1 MARHTQVG
9 ALAGARAD
17 QTATCAGN
25 TIRQVKLVPS
35 ALISM
40 VLALSATALP
50 PTAASA
56 DSALATAAYRPL
68 TPCRLLDTR
77 EERRTKP
84 TGSESLSLAVRG
96 QCGVAVDASAVAITV
111 TVTEAAGAGFITAWP
126 SGEPMPLA
134 STANYLVGE
143 TRANAALL
151 SLGADGNLALFASNS
166 VHIVIDISGEFF
178 ASPAVASGRF
188 VAIAP
193 VRAID
198 TQANAGSAL
207 ALNGSVDVALP
218 AGVPADATA
227 MEVTITAT
235 RAPAAGFVTAY
246 PTGTVRP
253 FVSMLNTDAPRQTRT
268 ATQIVPVTANGL
280 TVFSNAGGHLV
291 VDVVG
296 YFTGPSAPA
305 TTDGLFVPSAPKRV
319 LDTREAVRVYAGGA
333 IAIDTAAAVGSVAAV
348 AANITAT
355 EAGPSGYLTAWAA
368 QTEQPPTPA
377 LTYEKRG
384 EDIANL
390 GVVSV
395 STAGLAVAS
404 TSGAHVVVDITGWFV
419 GTPLPTTAAAP
430 LNTAPV
436 RVNPTAPIGC
446 LTYVPTPTSDGLYVT
461 NIGKS
466 RIVAHTYTAGPKGPI
481 VVIGDSL
488 TYGAALRTIRG
499 LRANGWGP
507 ICYDAQVARSITYS
521 TTTRPSGL
529 ATALRIK
536 TSDPVWNDP
545 TITWM
550 VGLGTND
557 VVSTGTNT
565 MLARAH
571 IDRMLTAIGPNP
583 IWWVNVHTANL
594 ADQPR
599 ERAFNAAIASTGVH
613 VIDWATFSTG
623 APWFAGDLVHLSPTG
638 YNARASFVVSSVHG
652 W

>member
-1 MARHTQVG
+1 MARHTQVD
-9 ALAGARAD
+9 ALAGVRADQSSTHSRNTIRSVKPVPCALISIVLTLGATALSPHAARAD
-17 QTATCAGN
+17 
-25 TIRQVKLVPS
+25 
-35 ALISM
+35 
-40 VLALSATALP
+40 
-50 PTAASA
+50 AAP
-56 DSALATAAYRPL
+56 ATAAYRPL

-77 EERRTKP
+77 EDRRTKP
-84 TGSESLSLAVRG
+84 TARESLLLAVRG
-96 QCGVAVDASAVAITV
+96 QCGVATDATAVAITV

-151 SLGADGNLALFASNS
+151 SLGVGGNLALFASNS
-166 VHIVIDISGEFF
+166 VHIVIDISGEF
-178 ASPAVASGRF
+178 SPSAATTSGRF
-188 VAIAP
+188 VGLTP

-198 TQANAGSAL
+198 TQANAAPPL
-207 ALNGSVDVALP
+207 ALNGSVNVALP
-218 AGVPADATA
+218 ANVPADATA
-227 MEVTITAT
+227 MEVTITST

-246 PTGTVRP
+246 PSGTARP

-296 YFTGPSAPA
+296 YFTGPSAPV

-333 IAIDTAAAVGSVAAV
+333 IAVDITSTVGSVAAV

-368 QTEQPPTPA
+368 QTAQPPTPT

-384 EDIANL
+384 EDVANL

-419 GTPLPTTAAAP
+419 GTPLATSTAAP

-436 RVNPTAPIGC
+436 RVSPSAPIGC

-466 RIVAHTYTAGPKGPI
+466 RIVAHTDTAGPKGPI
-481 VVIGDSL
+481 VIIGDSL

-499 LRANGWGP
+499 LRNNGWGP
-507 ICYDAQVARSITYS
+507 ICYDAMVARSITSS
-521 TTTRPSGL
+521 TSTRQSGID
-529 ATALRIK
+529 TALRIK
-536 TSDPVWNDP
+536 ASDPVWNDP
-545 TITWM
+545 TITWI

-557 VVSTGTNT
+557 VVSTGTST
-565 MLARAH
+565 LRARTH
-571 IDRMLTAIGPNP
+571 IDRLLATIGPNP

-594 ADQPR
+594 NDQPR

-623 APWFAGDLVHLSPTG
+623 AAWFASDNVHLSPTG
-638 YNARASFVVSSVHG
+638 YNARASFVVSSVHA